1 MPALST
7 TLEIDVYGRWDA
19 VELLGRLARYH
30 SHLVQ
35 LDGPGER
42 WLVRAR
48 TPGEHGEGIV
58 SALGVIDAWQ
68 RERKLE
74 SVGVCICG
82 APPLGKADVA
92 GLSLQGDLRPRVV
105 LRAGT

>member
-1 MPALST
+1 MPT
-7 TLEIDVYGRWDA
+7 TLEIDVYSRWDA
-19 VELLGRLARYH
+19 LELLGRLSCYH

-35 LDGPGER
+35 LDLPGER

-58 SALGVIDAWQ
+58 TALGLIEAWE
-68 RERKLE
+68 RERNLE
-74 SVGVCICG
+74 SVGVYICG
-82 APPLGKADVA
+82 VQPLGRADVG

>member
-19 VELLGRLARYH
+19 IELLGRLSCYH

-35 LDGPGER
+35 LDVPGVR

-58 SALGVIDAWQ
+58 GALAVVDAWQ
-68 RERKLE
+68 QERELE

-82 APPLGKADVA
+82 APPLARADVA
-92 GLSLQGDLRPRVV
+92 GLSLEGDLRPRVM
-105 LRAGT
+105 LHTGT

>member
-1 MPALST
+1 MPT
-7 TLEIDVYGRWDA
+7 TLEIDVYSRWDA
-19 VELLGRLARYH
+19 LELLGRLSCYH

-35 LDGPGER
+35 LDLPGER

-48 TPGEHGEGIV
+48 TPGAHGEGIL
-58 SALGVIDAWQ
+58 SALGVIEAWE
-68 RERKLE
+68 RERNLE

-92 GLSLQGDLRPRVV
+92 GLSLHGDLRPRVV
-105 LRAGT
+105 LHTGTSL